1 MTFQPGQGGR
11 RKGAR
16 HRISTA
22 LLETIA
28 KDFAEHGEEV
38 VKITRIER
46 PTEYLKIVAS
56 LLPRELEVTI
66 GPLEQISDDELEKLI
81 ADARGKLI
89 DITPPNAGGGEDS
102 ETDGKSSQLLPT
114 VRETKVIS

>member
-28 KDFAEHGEEV
+28 KDFAAHGEEV
-38 VKITRIER
+38 VKITRIEK
-46 PTEYLKIVAS
+46 PVEYLRIVAS
-56 LLPRELEVTI
+56 LLPRELEITV
-66 GPLEQISDDELEKLI
+66 GPLQEISDHELETLI
-81 ADARGKLI
+81 EHARTRII
-89 DITPPNAGGGEDS
+89 DITANSGGGEDS
-102 ETDGKSSQLLPT
+102 EADGKSSQLLPT